1 MGTPPGNGL
10 APAAGMGMKMANG
23 THATQ
28 LWKYCFC
35 TSQMPWKRCAQVP
48 AKMITSDRTSST
60 TVSRSDASGLRTR
73 RASDS
78 RGWAAAFK
86 VRLFLGVELH
96 GLEQR
101 VERAALALDQVGRA
115 VQAEEPRVARRGVHH
130 GNPVAL
136 RGIPVGVGRAGEIV
150 HLRLH

>member
-10 APAAGMGMKMANG
+10 APAAGMGMKIANG
-23 THATQ
+23 TQATQ

-78 RGWAAAFK
+78 RGWAALFK
-86 VRLFLGVELH
+86 GRLFLLELH
-96 GLEQR
+96 GLEQC
-101 VERAALALDQVGRA
+101 VERVALALDQVGGA
-115 VQAEEPRVARRGVHH
+115 VQAEEPGV
-130 GNPVAL
+130 
-136 RGIPVGVGRAGEIV
+136 
-150 HLRLH
+150 